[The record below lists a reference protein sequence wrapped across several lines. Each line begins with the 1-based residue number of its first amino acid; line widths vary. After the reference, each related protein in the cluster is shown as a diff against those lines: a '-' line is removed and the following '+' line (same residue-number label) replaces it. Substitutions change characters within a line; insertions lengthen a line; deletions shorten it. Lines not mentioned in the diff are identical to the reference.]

1 MNRAL
6 GCRNAISTLCHEI
19 ARTRPA
25 PLCATFLLTS
35 AFLWSAASASE
46 IDYLRKSE
54 TFCDSSGEVCLS
66 GTISY
71 RVNLRLLKLRS
82 RVVSAPG
89 PGLLRINVTGQN
101 RQGHTYRA
109 AIEVTIRGH
118 ASEIVN
124 KEMIPDAPDVYAW
137 DLDSINF
144 DAKVPDAQESR

>member
-1 MNRAL
+1 MSSSAARADK
-6 GCRNAISTLCHEI
+6 RSW
-19 ARTRPA
+19 PA
-25 PLCATFLLTS
+25 LHCSALLFAS
-35 AFLWSAASASE
+35 LFLWSVASAGE
-46 IDYLRKSE
+46 IVYLKKSE
-54 TFCDSSGEVCLS
+54 TFCDSSGEVCLR

-118 ASEIVN
+118 DSEIVN

-137 DLDSINF
+137 ELDSINF
-144 DAKVPDAQESR
+144 NAQVSDAHENR

>member
-1 MNRAL
+1 
-6 GCRNAISTLCHEI
+6 
-19 ARTRPA
+19 
-25 PLCATFLLTS
+25 LLLAS
-35 AFLWSAASASE
+35 SFLWSVASAGE
-46 IDYLRKSE
+46 IVYLRKSE
-54 TFCDSSGEVCLS
+54 TFCDLSGEVCLR

-109 AIEVTIRGH
+109 AIEVTIRGR

-137 DLDSINF
+137 QLESIVFAAEVPNDS
-144 DAKVPDAQESR
+144 